1 LKEDIES
8 ITGFKLGF
16 NTLRRL
22 FGFLEKT
29 NPSITTL
36 NSLSKYIGYNS
47 FSHYNNKQK
56 KFNDWYFQQ
65 YLQRLLLSKKISD
78 KDINFINTN
87 LANGENT
94 TYLAYFLS
102 FQIQSNNLALLDFIF
117 KNLSFKD
124 VSGTNI
130 QKFSTIL
137 STSLL
142 NISEN
147 KSLLLFRALIHHD
160 SFRNN
165 IPLAYIDYTHLNSR
179 YLKYLS
185 IIEELE
191 DNEADLLYVSLMK
204 FYKHFYKEEDIIN
217 IDIKKPKGFDNIY
230 IVLKGRF
237 YGFYIL
243 SEKLNSSIKKQII
256 DLKKL
261 NRSNHFLQEI
271 VPALIIKEEYT
282 FLEDLINLFYED
294 LFDSDRWDANTA
306 SVIYLIALA
315 NVNWKNN
322 NIKSA
327 KLNLELVETDKV
339 ELGYENYVNLFYY
352 LTKLKI
358 TFSEKNK
365 LENIKTYSS
374 IKKIVK
380 ITGFKK
386 FITESKKYLL
396 K

>member
-1 LKEDIES
+1 MVLSTI
-8 ITGFKLGF
+8 F
-16 NTLRRL
+16 
-22 FGFLEKT
+22 
-29 NPSITTL
+29 TTL
-36 NSLSKYIGYNS
+36 TAV
-47 FSHYNNKQK
+47 
-56 KFNDWYFQQ
+56 
-65 YLQRLLLSKKISD
+65 KKISD
-78 KDINFINTN
+78 EDVNFIN
-87 LANGENT
+87 ANVLYGENIT
-94 TYLAYFLS
+94 FLAYFLS

-124 VSGTNI
+124 VPGTNI

-142 NISEN
+142 NISEK
-147 KSLLLFRALIHHD
+147 KSLLLFRALIHHN

-165 IPLAYIDYTHLNSR
+165 VPLAYIDYTHLNSR

-191 DNEADLLYVSLMK
+191 DNESDLLYVSLMK
-204 FYKHFYKEEDIIN
+204 FYKQFYKEEEIIQ

-261 NRSNHFLQEI
+261 NTSNHFLQEI
-271 VPALIIKEEYT
+271 VPALIIKEEYA
-282 FLEDLINLFYED
+282 FLEDLINMFYED

-322 NIKSA
+322 NLKSA
-327 KLNLELVETDKV
+327 KLNLELAETDRV

-365 LENIKTYSS
+365 LENMKTYFF

-380 ITGFKK
+380 TTGFKK